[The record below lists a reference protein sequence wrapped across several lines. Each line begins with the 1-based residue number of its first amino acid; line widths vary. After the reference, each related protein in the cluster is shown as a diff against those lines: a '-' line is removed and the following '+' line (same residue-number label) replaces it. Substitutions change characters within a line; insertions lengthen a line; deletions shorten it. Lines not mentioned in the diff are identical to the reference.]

1 MAPNPAAQRPS
12 QPAPG
17 SQSGGG
23 VGGGGSGGGKRVSRT
38 PIIIIPAAPKS
49 LITMYNAKDI
59 LQDLRFMSTEDKKSG
74 GARRENELLI
84 QRRKEGGLTV
94 PYRVIDNPA
103 KLTNAGQSTKSRDL
117 FSFSLQWQSE
127 SLAAFYSILLLL
139 MAGSFCTDKYLAR
152 LFMRRGSNL
161 NMVGFK
167 NHPFST
173 LKM

>member
-103 KLTNAGQSTKSRDL
+103 KLTNAGQSLKTGLVTVTLRVL
-117 FSFSLQWQSE
+117 IVVPPFFQFFLQWQSE
-127 SLAAFYSILLLL
+127 SLAA
-139 MAGSFCTDKYLAR
+139 LATYG
-152 LFMRRGSNL
+152 RRFL
-161 NMVGFK
+161 
-167 NHPFST
+167 H
-173 LKM
+173 